1 MSFTFT
7 TLKQAIQ
14 DFAENNETSFVN
26 NLSLFIT
33 TAEER
38 IFKMVDLEVFRKN
51 VSASTTSSNK
61 FLALPSDY
69 LATFSLS
76 LKVSASSPLVFL
88 SQKDVSFLQE
98 FDPSGSTGFPRYY
111 AHFDVDNLILAP
123 TPDQAYTAEL
133 HYYYRPS
140 SITQTSD
147 GTSWLGTNAPDVLLY
162 ACLME
167 AYTYMKGEAD
177 MLQLYQQRFAEGIAR
192 LKNYGEGRENTDA
205 FRTGLVL
212 TNKT

>member
-51 VSASTTSSNK
+51 VSASTTSNNK

-69 LATFSLS
+69 LSTFSLS
-76 LKVSASSPLVFL
+76 LRVSTSDPLAFL

-98 FDPSGSTGFPRYY
+98 FDPSESTGFPRYY

-133 HYYYRPS
+133 HYYYRPP

-162 ACLME
+162 ACLVE
-167 AYTYMKGEAD
+167 AYTYMKGEVD
-177 MLQLYQQRFAEGIAR
+177 MLQLYQQRFAEGITR

>member
-61 FLALPSDY
+61 FLALPPDY

-76 LKVSASSPLVFL
+76 LRVSASSPLVFL

-98 FDPSGSTGFPRYY
+98 FDPSGSTGFPKYY

-123 TPDQAYTAEL
+123 TPDQAYIAEL
-133 HYYYRPS
+133 HYYYRPP
-140 SITQTSD
+140 SITQASD

>member
-14 DFAENNETSFVN
+14 DFAENDETSFVN
-26 NLSLFIT
+26 NLSVFIT

-38 IFKMVDLEVFRKN
+38 IFKLVDLEAFRKN
-51 VSASTTSSNK
+51 VTASTTASNK

-76 LKVSASSPLVFL
+76 VRATSSDPLSFL

-98 FDPSGSTGFPRYY
+98 FNPGDSTGLPEYY
-111 AHFDVDNLILAP
+111 AHYDVDNLILAP

-133 HYYYRPS
+133 HYYYRPP

-162 ACLME
+162 ACLIE
-167 AYTYMKGEAD
+167 AYTYMKGEVD
-177 MLQLYQQRFAEGIAR
+177 MLQLYQQRFVEGITR

>member
-133 HYYYRPS
+133 HYYYRPP

>member
-61 FLALPSDY
+61 FLALPPDY

-76 LKVSASSPLVFL
+76 LRVSASSPLVFL

-133 HYYYRPS
+133 HYYYRPP
-140 SITQTSD
+140 SITQASD

>member
-76 LKVSASSPLVFL
+76 LKVSASSSLVFL

-133 HYYYRPS
+133 HYYYRPP

>member
-76 LKVSASSPLVFL
+76 LRVSASSPLVFL

-133 HYYYRPS
+133 HYYYRPP

>member
-61 FLALPSDY
+61 FLALPPDY

-98 FDPSGSTGFPRYY
+98 FNPSGSTGFPRYY

-133 HYYYRPS
+133 HYYYRPP

>member
-1 MSFTFT
+1 
-7 TLKQAIQ
+7 
-14 DFAENNETSFVN
+14 
-26 NLSLFIT
+26 
-33 TAEER
+33 
-38 IFKMVDLEVFRKN
+38 MVDLEVFRKN

-76 LKVSASSPLVFL
+76 LRVSASSPLVFL

-133 HYYYRPS
+133 HYYYRPP

-162 ACLME
+162 ACLVE
-167 AYTYMKGEAD
+167 AYTYMKGEVD

>member
-61 FLALPSDY
+61 FLALPPDY

-76 LKVSASSPLVFL
+76 LRVSASSPLVFL

-123 TPDQAYTAEL
+123 TTDQADTAEL
-133 HYYYRPS
+133 HYYYRPP
-140 SITQTSD
+140 SITQASD